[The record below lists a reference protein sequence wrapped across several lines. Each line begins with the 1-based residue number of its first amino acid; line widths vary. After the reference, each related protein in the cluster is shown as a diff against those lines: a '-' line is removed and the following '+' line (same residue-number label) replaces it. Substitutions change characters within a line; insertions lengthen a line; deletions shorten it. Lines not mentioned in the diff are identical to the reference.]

1 MPAERDEPEPVPEQ
15 TWDGLPV
22 AGDPPHGS
30 AIVVRRPGPA
40 ATGEAPGGE
49 YLLLHRAHRGP
60 GYAGDWAWTS
70 PSGAR
75 LPGEPVLGAARR
87 ELAEETGIE
96 SAELRPCDLS
106 GAWAVFV
113 ADLPS
118 GTQVRLD
125 AEHDSFAWLTAAQ
138 AAQRLLP
145 EHVAADFRRAAAI
158 PPGRIT
164 FRPVAAADLPGLL
177 RWMRAPHAARWFPG
191 ADLAQLRRRYLP
203 RIEGSS
209 PVRVHV
215 ALIDGLAAGFLQ
227 HYPAPASPAPASPAP
242 ASTDDTSTDD
252 TSPAAIGLD
261 YLIGAEELTGRGL
274 GAQLIWSYLLEVA
287 LPAHPDATRVV
298 ASPEVANHRS
308 IRALE
313 KAGFR
318 RSAPVAGE
326 TPDRP
331 ELLCVLDR
339 RRIFG

>member
-1 MPAERDEPEPVPEQ
+1 MRADRDEPEPVPEQ

-40 ATGEAPGGE
+40 AADDDPGGE

-75 LPGEPVLGAARR
+75 LPGEPVLSGARR

-96 SAELRPCDLS
+96 TAELRPCDLS

-113 ADLPS
+113 TDLPS

-125 AEHDSFAWLTAAQ
+125 AEHDSFAWLTATQ

-145 EHVAADFRRAAAI
+145 ERVAADFRRAAAI
-158 PPGRIT
+158 PPARIT
-164 FRPVAAADLPGLL
+164 FRPLAAADLPDLL
-177 RWMRAPHAARWFPG
+177 RWMRAPHASRWFAG
-191 ADLAQLRRRYLP
+191 DADLAELQRKYPP
-203 RIEGSS
+203 RIDGSS
-209 PVRVHV
+209 PVRVHI
-215 ALIDGLAAGFLQ
+215 ALIDGVAAGFLQ
-227 HYPAPASPAPASPAP
+227 HYPAPASPDAVSLDAASV
-242 ASTDDTSTDD
+242 
-252 TSPAAIGLD
+252 D
-261 YLIGAEELTGRGL
+261 YLIGVEELTGLGL
-274 GAQLIWSYLLEVA
+274 GAPLIWSYLREVA
-287 LPAHPDATRVV
+287 LPAHPDATCVV
-298 ASPEVANHRS
+298 ASPEVTNHRS

-318 RSAPVAGE
+318 QSARVAGE
-326 TPDRP
+326 APDRP